1 MNVRIKLFS
10 YLAKLLPP
18 GSQNNTAEI
27 IIEEG
32 VTVEDML
39 NMLNVPNDTT
49 NVVLVNRKY
58 QDRKTMLK
66 EGDTVTVFPPITGG

>member
-1 MNVRIKLFS
+1 MNVKVKLFS

-18 GSQNNTAEI
+18 CSQNNTAEI

-32 VTVEDML
+32 VTVEDLL

-58 QDRKTMLK
+58 QDRKTMLN

>member
-32 VTVEDML
+32 VTVEDLL